1 MSDTA
6 MQLRNIARV
15 LRKGFAGQLAFD
27 SAECQGMAKSL
38 ATAANELERAE
49 RIAAALRADRESLSS
64 QLQNC
69 TYDRDGW
76 KRRAERFE
84 RILAELRDTPC
95 VATRCSAAVAVTAA
109 EQEVGRE

>member
-15 LRKGFAGQLAFD
+15 LQKGFAGQLAFD

-38 ATAANELERAE
+38 ATAASELERAE
-49 RIAAALRADRESLSS
+49 RILAALREPSESVS
-64 QLQNC
+64 NVV
-69 TYDRDGW
+69 W
-76 KRRAERFE
+76 MEWH
-84 RILAELRDTPC
+84 RDTTPDGL
-95 VATRCSAAVAVTAA
+95 VRAAVTAA